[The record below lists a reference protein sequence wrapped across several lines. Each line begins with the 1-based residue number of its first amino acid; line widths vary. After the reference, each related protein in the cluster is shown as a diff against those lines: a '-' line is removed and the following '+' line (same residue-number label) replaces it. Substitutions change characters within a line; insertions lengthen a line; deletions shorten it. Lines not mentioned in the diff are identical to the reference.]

1 MADRLPIDAVM
12 PEILAAMRRSRN
24 LVLRA
29 PPGAG
34 KTTRVGPAMLDAKL
48 VGPKER
54 ILMLEP
60 RRVAARAAARRI
72 AEERK
77 GRVGDE
83 IGYQVRFDDK
93 TSTRTRFA
101 ILTEGLL
108 TKKLESDPTLEG
120 VGAVLLDEFHE
131 RSVHADLALAFL
143 REVQETL
150 RPELRIVVMSATL
163 EAGPIAEFLGGAEI
177 VDTPGRIFPVRTT
190 FIDATDD
197 RRIEARVVSGVRQL
211 VTEDDDGGDILV
223 FLPGVGEIRRSQ
235 EALEQSFEQRFLVC
249 PLYGD
254 LSPDEQDRALKPGK
268 KRKVVLATN
277 VAETSLTIEGV
288 SAVVDTGLVKRIF
301 HDPARGIDR
310 LELGRISRA
319 SADQRRGRAGRTGP
333 GRCLRL
339 WTEPEDRRLVP
350 HDEPELMRVDLAPV
364 LLDVLGWG
372 ARDPAE
378 FEWFEP
384 PPKASL
390 ERALQLLRI
399 LGAIETHGFRLTP
412 HGELLRR
419 FPLHPR
425 LTTVL
430 VRAHKLG
437 VVREAA
443 LVAAL
448 LSERDLVRRSNDP
461 FRASIEA
468 EGPSDPLHR
477 RDLYLE
483 LEASGFSRSLAGRL
497 NLDLGAA
504 RTVRDVE
511 RRLID
516 LVRREMGEA
525 PEPKGDTEVLLRR
538 ALLAGFADR
547 VAKRREP
554 GSSRLLMSSG
564 RGGELARESVVR
576 TAPLM
581 VAIELD
587 DSSRAGVGTADT
599 LVRQASAVEEAWLS
613 ETGIIEEIARVRW
626 NDTREAAEAVLE
638 RRYGALVLAEKRDP
652 DADPVELARVLA
664 EVAQPKLLEM
674 IGEDAHQILLRF
686 ELIRKH
692 VPDLGIEGIEVGTL
706 LPKLCLGLKSLAELR
721 KLDFGAAIKNAVGY
735 GTWQKLESLAPER
748 IEVPSGSQ
756 IKLRYEHDG
765 PPVLSVRLQEV
776 FGLEK
781 TPKVANGR
789 VAVKMELL
797 APNMRPVQVTQD
809 LESFWA
815 RAYVEVRK
823 DMRARYPRHAW
834 PEDGRTAPPQR
845 RPARRKR

>member
-1 MADRLPIDAVM
+1 MTQRLPIDAVM

-34 KTTRVGPAMLDAKL
+34 KTTRVGPAMLDAGL
-48 VGPKER
+48 VGPKEK

-72 AEERK
+72 AEERG

-93 TSTRTRFA
+93 TSAKTRFA

-108 TKKLESDPTLEG
+108 AKKLESDPTLEG

-163 EAGPIAEFLGGAEI
+163 EAEPIARFLGGAEV
-177 VDTPGRIFPVRTT
+177 VDTPGRIFPVKTSFLETPDERWV
-190 FIDATDD
+190 D
-197 RRIEARVVSGVRQL
+197 ERVVSGVRRAL
-211 VTEDDDGGDILV
+211 AEEDDGGDVLI

-235 EALEQSFEQRFLVC
+235 EALEKVFEDRFLLC

-254 LSPDEQDRALKPGK
+254 LSPEDQDRALRPGK
-268 KRKVVLATN
+268 KRKLVLATN

-288 SAVVDTGLVKRIF
+288 TTVVDTGLVKRIF

-310 LELGRISRA
+310 LETGRISRA

-333 GRCLRL
+333 GRCFRL
-339 WTEPEDRRLVP
+339 WTESEDRRLVP
-350 HDEPELMRVDLAPV
+350 HDEPELMRIDLAPV
-364 LLDVLGWG
+364 LVDVLAWG

-378 FEWFEP
+378 FQWFEA

-390 ERALQLLRI
+390 ERALQLLRS
-399 LGAIETHGFRLTP
+399 LGAVEPVGFRLTEK
-412 HGELLRR
+412 GERLRR

-425 LTTVL
+425 LATSL
-430 VRAHKLG
+430 VRAHALG
-437 VVREAA
+437 VVRDAA
-443 LVAAL
+443 LVCAL
-448 LSERDLVRRSNDP
+448 LSERDLVRRSKDP
-461 FRASIEA
+461 SRASVEA

-497 NLDLGAA
+497 SLDLGAA
-504 RTVRDVE
+504 RSVRDVE
-511 RRLID
+511 RRLLD
-516 LVRREMGEA
+516 LARRELGEGKA
-525 PEPKGDTEVLLRR
+525 AQGDPEVLLQR
-538 ALLAGFADR
+538 ALLAGFPDR
-547 VAKRREP
+547 VAKRREA
-554 GSSRLLMSSG
+554 GSGRLLMASG

-576 TAPLM
+576 SASLM
-581 VAIELD
+581 VAIEVD
-587 DSSRAGVGTADT
+587 DSNRAGSADT
-599 LVRQASAVEEAWLS
+599 LVRQASAVEASWLS
-613 ETGIIEEIARVRW
+613 DTGLVTEGSRVRW
-626 NDTREAAEAVLE
+626 NETREAAEAVIE

-652 DADPVELARVLA
+652 EGDPEALAALLA
-664 EVAQPKLLEM
+664 ERAAPKLLELL
-674 IGEDAHQILLRF
+674 GEDAHQVLLRL
-686 ELIRKH
+686 ELIEKS
-692 VPDLGIEGIEVGTL
+692 VPDVDFESVDLESL
-706 LPKLCLGLKSLAELR
+706 LPKLCLGLKTLGELR

-735 GTWQKLESLAPER
+735 HTWQKIEALAPER
-748 IEVPSGSQ
+748 IEVPSGSHV
-756 IKLRYEHDG
+756 KLRYEHEG

-781 TPKVANGR
+781 TPRVAGGR

-815 RAYVEVRK
+815 RTYAEVRK
-823 DMRARYPRHAW
+823 DLRARYPRHSW

-845 RPARRKR
+845 RPARRSR

>member
-461 FRASIEA
+461 FRSAIEA

-538 ALLAGFADR
+538 ALLSGFADR

-664 EVAQPKLLEM
+664 EVAQPKLHELL
-674 IGEDAHQILLRF
+674 GEDAHQILLRF

-692 VPDLGIEGIEVGTL
+692 VPDLGIEAIEVATL

-735 GTWQKLESLAPER
+735 SAWQKLESLAPER

>member
-1 MADRLPIDAVM
+1 MTQRLPIDAVM

-34 KTTRVGPAMLDAKL
+34 KTTRVGPAMLDAGL
-48 VGPKER
+48 VGPKEK

-72 AEERK
+72 AEERG

-93 TSTRTRFA
+93 TSAKTRFA

-108 TKKLESDPTLEG
+108 AKKLESDPTLEG

-163 EAGPIAEFLGGAEI
+163 EAEPIARFLGGAEV
-177 VDTPGRIFPVRTT
+177 VDTPGRIFPVKTSFLETPDERWV
-190 FIDATDD
+190 D
-197 RRIEARVVSGVRQL
+197 ERVVSGVRRAL
-211 VTEDDDGGDILV
+211 AEEDDGGDVLI

-235 EALEQSFEQRFLVC
+235 EALEKVFEDRFLLC

-254 LSPDEQDRALKPGK
+254 LSPEDQDRALRPGK
-268 KRKVVLATN
+268 KRKLVLATN

-288 SAVVDTGLVKRIF
+288 TTVVDTGLVKRIF

-310 LELGRISRA
+310 LETGRISRA

-333 GRCLRL
+333 GRCFRL
-339 WTEPEDRRLVP
+339 WTESEDRRLVP
-350 HDEPELMRVDLAPV
+350 HDEPELMRIDLAPV
-364 LLDVLGWG
+364 LVDVLAWG

-378 FEWFEP
+378 FQWFEA

-390 ERALQLLRI
+390 ERALQLLRS
-399 LGAIETHGFRLTP
+399 LGAVEPVGFRLTEK
-412 HGELLRR
+412 GERLRR

-425 LTTVL
+425 LATSL
-430 VRAHKLG
+430 VRAHALG
-437 VVREAA
+437 VVRDAA
-443 LVAAL
+443 LVCAL
-448 LSERDLVRRSNDP
+448 LSERDLVRRSKDP
-461 FRASIEA
+461 SRASVEA

-497 NLDLGAA
+497 SLDLGAA
-504 RTVRDVE
+504 RSVRDVE
-511 RRLID
+511 RRLLD
-516 LVRREMGEA
+516 LARRELGEGKA
-525 PEPKGDTEVLLRR
+525 AQGDPEVLLQR
-538 ALLAGFADR
+538 ALLAGFPDR
-547 VAKRREP
+547 VAKRREA
-554 GSSRLLMSSG
+554 GSGRLLMASG

-576 TAPLM
+576 SASLM
-581 VAIELD
+581 VAIEVD
-587 DSSRAGVGTADT
+587 DSNRAGSADT
-599 LVRQASAVEEAWLS
+599 LVRQASAVEASWLS
-613 ETGIIEEIARVRW
+613 DTGLVTEGSRVRW
-626 NDTREAAEAVLE
+626 NETREAAEAVIE

-652 DADPVELARVLA
+652 EGDPEALAALLA
-664 EVAQPKLLEM
+664 ERAAPKLLELL
-674 IGEDAHQILLRF
+674 GEDAHQVLLRL
-686 ELIRKH
+686 ELIKKN
-692 VPDLGIEGIEVGTL
+692 VPDVGLESVDLESL
-706 LPKLCLGLKSLAELR
+706 LPKLCLGLKTLGELR
-721 KLDFGAAIKNAVGY
+721 KLDFGAAIKNAVGHH
-735 GTWQKLESLAPER
+735 TWQKIEALAPER
-748 IEVPSGSQ
+748 IEVPSGSHV
-756 IKLRYEHDG
+756 KLRYEHEG

-781 TPKVANGR
+781 TPRVAGGR

-815 RAYVEVRK
+815 RTYAEVRK
-823 DMRARYPRHAW
+823 DLRARYPRHSW

-845 RPARRKR
+845 RPARRSR

>member
-1 MADRLPIDAVM
+1 MTQRLPIDEVM
-12 PEILAAMRRSRN
+12 PAILAAMRRSRN

-34 KTTRVGPAMLDAKL
+34 KTTRVGPAMLDAGL
-48 VGPKER
+48 VGPKEK

-72 AEERK
+72 AEERG

-93 TSTRTRFA
+93 TSAKTRFV

-108 TKKLESDPTLEG
+108 TKKLESDQTLDG

-163 EAGPIAEFLGGAEI
+163 EAEPIARFLGGAEV
-177 VDTPGRIFPVRTT
+177 VDTPGRIFPVKTS
-190 FIDATDD
+190 FLDAPDERWVD
-197 RRIEARVVSGVRQL
+197 ERVVSGVRRAL
-211 VTEDDDGGDILV
+211 AEDDDGGDILI

-235 EALEQSFEQRFLVC
+235 EALERVFEDRFLLC

-254 LSPDEQDRALKPGK
+254 LSPEDQDRALRPGK
-268 KRKVVLATN
+268 KRKLVLATN

-288 SAVVDTGLVKRIF
+288 TTVVDTGLVKRVF

-310 LELGRISRA
+310 LETGRISRA

-333 GRCLRL
+333 GRCFRL
-339 WTEPEDRRLVP
+339 WTESEDRRLVP
-350 HDEPELMRVDLAPV
+350 HDEPELMRIDLAPV
-364 LLDVLGWG
+364 LIDVLAWG

-378 FEWFEP
+378 FQWFEAP
-384 PPKASL
+384 PRASL
-390 ERALQLLRI
+390 ERALQVLRS
-399 LGAIETHGFRLTP
+399 LGAVEPAGFRLTDE
-412 HGELLRR
+412 GERLRR

-425 LTTVL
+425 LATVL
-430 VRAHKLG
+430 VRAHELG
-437 VVREAA
+437 VASEAA
-443 LVAAL
+443 LVCAL
-448 LSERDLVRRSNDP
+448 LGERDLVRRSKDP
-461 FRASIEA
+461 SRASVEA

-483 LEASGFSRSLAGRL
+483 LESSGFSRSLAGRL

-504 RTVRDVE
+504 RAVRDVE
-511 RRLID
+511 RRLWE
-516 LVRREMGEA
+516 LVRRELGQPPA
-525 PEPKGDTEVLLRR
+525 ASGDVEHLVQR
-538 ALLAGFADR
+538 ALLAGFPDR

-554 GSSRLLMSSG
+554 GSNRLLMASG

-576 TAPLM
+576 SAPLM
-581 VAIELD
+581 VAVEVD
-587 DSSRAGVGTADT
+587 DSTRAGAADT
-599 LVRQASAVEEAWLS
+599 LVRQASAVEEEWL
-613 ETGIIEEIARVRW
+613 EDTGEVKEGSRVRW
-626 NDTREAAEAVLE
+626 NEAREAAEAVIE
-638 RRYGALVLAEKRDP
+638 RRYGALVLSERRDP
-652 DADPVELARVLA
+652 EGDPEALAALLA
-664 EVAQPKLLEM
+664 EHAAPKLLELL
-674 IGEDAHQILLRF
+674 GEDAHQVLLRL
-686 ELIRKH
+686 ELIRRH
-692 VPDLGIEGIEVGTL
+692 VPDLGLESIDLETL
-706 LPKLCLGLKSLAELR
+706 LPRLCLGLKTIAELR
-721 KLDFGAAIKNAVGY
+721 KLDFVAAIKDAVGY
-735 GTWQKLESLAPER
+735 ATWQRIERLAPER
-748 IEVPSGSQ
+748 IGVPSGSQ
-756 IKLRYEHDG
+756 IRLRYEHEG

-781 TPKVANGR
+781 TPRVADGR
-789 VAVKMELL
+789 VAVKLELL

-815 RAYVEVRK
+815 RTYAEVRK
-823 DMRARYPRHAW
+823 DLRARYPRHSW
-834 PEDGRTAPPQR
+834 PEDGRTATPER
-845 RPARRKR
+845 RPARRRG